1 MKGNCF
7 HGLPGELFAE
17 YFMERKFRLLRRL
30 AVIYSERQIP
40 RASAA
45 LSYYLTM
52 TVFPL
57 IICLYTLL
65 GRNFQKTEEL
75 LEMASRF
82 IAADT
87 VRFIRDF
94 LGHVS
99 QSNSH
104 AMMAAG
110 LAVLISSSS
119 AAIRTIQA
127 TIGEMQGG
135 KRYEGLVYF
144 LFSIV
149 FSLLFLAAMYFSVL
163 VIVTGREVLALI
175 NGILPFV
182 DVSGAWDWLRFLL
195 LAGIILVIF
204 WGVYLGSKRR
214 SDHYRCFP
222 GAAIATVATVLM
234 SAAFSEFIG
243 QSAKYPLVYGSL
255 ASLILLM
262 LWLHICCQ
270 IIYTGAAFNI
280 ALRDIK
286 TETETEEEKTGEA

>member
-1 MKGNCF
+1 MNIRF
-7 HGLPGELFAE
+7 HISQPDGGLFAE
-17 YFMERKFRLLRRL
+17 SFMERKLRLLRRL
-30 AVIYSERQIP
+30 AEIYSDRQLP

-65 GRNFQKTEEL
+65 GRNYLKAEEL
-75 LEMASRF
+75 LEIATRF
-82 IAADT
+82 LAADT
-87 VRFIRDF
+87 VSFIREF

-99 QSNSH
+99 ESNSH
-104 AMMAAG
+104 AMMVAG

-119 AAIRTIQA
+119 AGIRTIQS

-135 KRYEGLVYF
+135 KRFEGLIYF

-175 NGILPFV
+175 NGILPFI
-182 DVSGAWDWLRFLL
+182 DVSGAWDWFRFIL
-195 LAGIILVIF
+195 LAGIILVIY
-204 WGVYLGSKRR
+204 WGVYLVSKRK
-214 SDHYRCFP
+214 SDRYSCFP
-222 GAAIATVATVLM
+222 GAVLATVATVLM

-262 LWLHICCQ
+262 LWLYICCQ

-286 TETETEEEKTGEA
+286 AEDHKKSP

>member
-1 MKGNCF
+1 
-7 HGLPGELFAE
+7 
-17 YFMERKFRLLRRL
+17 MEQKLRLVRRL
-30 AVIYSERQIP
+30 AGIYSDRQIP

-65 GRNFQKTEEL
+65 GRNYQKIDEL
-75 LEMASRF
+75 LEMVSKF
-82 IAADT
+82 IADDT
-87 VRFIRDF
+87 VGFIRDY
-94 LGHVS
+94 LGHVA

-104 AMMAAG
+104 AMLTAG
-110 LAVLISSSS
+110 LVVLISSSS

-135 KRYEGLVYF
+135 QRFEGIVYF

-163 VIVTGREVLALI
+163 VIVTGQEVLALV

-204 WGVYLGSKRR
+204 WGVYMVSKRR
-214 SDHYRCFP
+214 SDHYRCLP
-222 GAAIATVATVLM
+222 GAALATVATVLM

-262 LWLHICCQ
+262 LWLYICCQ

-280 ALRDIK
+280 VLRDLRA
-286 TETETEEEKTGEA
+286 EDEEKEKEE